1 MKLHLGNILY
11 FVFRMI
17 PFIIITY
24 FLISAIF
31 LQDFKALIFLAGA
44 AMATFA
50 AIMAGYLVRG
60 STLFPFVPN
69 FSKTGVPNS
78 KSMCHVIPLYDTG
91 IASRLPLST
100 VIYIYTLCYLAIP
113 INNYGRQMTNLPTLV
128 VLPILAFLDM
138 AWLYN
143 FGCSSAVNIFG
154 AGLVGMIV
162 GLLWSSIIF
171 STNLRQVQYFSIL
184 STNEL
189 CSLPSRITYKCGN
202 PITTPPTISNTSNS
216 YTSNSYT
223 SNSNT
228 LNISSSG
235 L

>member
-17 PFIIITY
+17 PFVIIFY

-31 LQDFKALIFLAGA
+31 LQDFKSLIFLAGA
-44 AMATFA
+44 ALATCA
-50 AIMAGYLVRG
+50 AITAGYLVRG
-60 STLFPFVPN
+60 STLFSFVPN
-69 FSKTGVPNS
+69 FNKSGVPSS
-78 KSMCHVIPLYDTG
+78 KSMCHVIPLYDSG
-91 IASRLPLST
+91 IASKLPLST

-113 INNYGRQMTNLPTLV
+113 INNYGRQLTNLPILV
-128 VLPILAFLDM
+128 TLPILAFLDM
-138 AWLYN
+138 VWLYY

-171 STNLRQVQYFSIL
+171 VTNLRQVQYFSIL

-189 CSLPSRITYKCGN
+189 CSLPSRITYRCDK
-202 PITTPPTISNTSNS
+202 PTTTPPIESPSTMGSP
-216 YTSNSYT
+216 
-223 SNSNT
+223 
-228 LNISSSG
+228 SSITG